1 MKALLIDLRYLLVKL
16 MDKETRENWQKVKEA
31 LEEAGKTDSQF
42 YIRAVAIVDGKPDP
56 LDPLK

>member
-1 MKALLIDLRYLLVKL
+1 
-16 MDKETRENWQKVKEA
+16 MDKETRDNWQKVKKA

-42 YIRAVAIVDGKPDP
+42 YIRAVAIVEGKPDP